1 MRRAYIGMIIGV
13 VAAVIWHWLGW
24 EALVW
29 SIGLGLAGYF
39 VGWILDNPAWLTG
52 LARKARAPTRLG
64 RVPGAP
70 PVDCLPMMA
79 AA

>member
-29 SIGLGLAGYF
+29 SVGLGLAGYF
-39 VGWILDNPAWLTG
+39 VGWILDNPAWLTK
-52 LARKARAPTRLG
+52 LAGRLERRQG
-64 RVPGAP
+64 
-70 PVDCLPMMA
+70 
-79 AA
+79 